1 MILLLVE
8 KGQIY
13 KHFKGNL
20 YEIIAIAYD
29 SENLKKLVVYKSLKD
44 DKVWVR
50 DYQMFTSLV
59 DKKKYPNAEQVNRF
73 ELVK

>member
-8 KGQIY
+8 NGQIY

-59 DKKKYPNAEQVNRF
+59 DKKKYPNVEQVNRF

>member
-13 KHFKGNL
+13 KHFKGNW

-59 DKKKYPNAEQVNRF
+59 DKKKYPNVEQVNRF

>member
-59 DKKKYPNAEQVNRF
+59 DKKKYPNVEQVNRF